1 MYNFTPTQE
10 RKEIYKIV
18 DPHFTFLMRGS
29 YESLKIKTTSLN
41 QCNDYEHR
49 SGKDD
54 LKNTL
59 LNVLREY
66 ELVKTSIFF
75 EIYEYFSAWSA
86 VFTSF
91 FTFKILNILKHDKM
105 KLENGF
111 FFSVLLFQSLL
122 TVFFKFSSDQI
133 QPL

>member
-1 MYNFTPTQE
+1 
-10 RKEIYKIV
+10 
-18 DPHFTFLMRGS
+18 MRGS

-75 EIYEYFSAWSA
+75 EIYEYFSA
-86 VFTSF
+86 
-91 FTFKILNILKHDKM
+91 
-105 KLENGF
+105 
-111 FFSVLLFQSLL
+111 
-122 TVFFKFSSDQI
+122 
-133 QPL
+133 

>member
-1 MYNFTPTQE
+1 
-10 RKEIYKIV
+10 
-18 DPHFTFLMRGS
+18 
-29 YESLKIKTTSLN
+29 
-41 QCNDYEHR
+41 
-49 SGKDD
+49 
-54 LKNTL
+54 
-59 LNVLREY
+59 VLREY